1 MRKLNSLAVS
11 ASNVLEK
18 ITAIPL
24 IIIGGLMFG
33 VVLAGTFWRY
43 VLNDPLMWTEEAARY
58 LMIWMA
64 LIAASISMKRRE
76 HVSMNLLI
84 NPLPAVIKRIV
95 GTLTSLAVAFF
106 LLVLTREG
114 ITMVLS
120 ARSQIS
126 PALGISMFW
135 PLLSVPLSGIL
146 MLAQLFLVLVIDWTG
161 GPRAEGM
168 EAQI

>member
-18 ITAIPL
+18 VTAIPL

-33 VVLAGTFWRY
+33 VVLVGTFWRY
-43 VLNDPLMWTEEAARY
+43 VLNDPIMWTEEAARY

-126 PALGISMFW
+126 PALGIPMFW
-135 PLLSVPLSGIL
+135 PLVSVPLSGIL

-161 GPRAEGM
+161 GPGFEGM
-168 EAQI
+168 EAKL